1 MSSRIQPDNGPILV
15 LGATGYVGG
24 RLLPRLL
31 EKGYRVRAGAR
42 SPAKLACRPYG
53 THPELEIVSTDVTDY
68 ESLEQAMQS
77 CQAVFYLVHS
87 MQSGGRGFA
96 RADLDSARNTARA
109 AAACGVERII
119 YLGGLGEENGHLSEH
134 LASRRE
140 VGRILREG
148 EVPLTYFRAAV
159 ILGAGSASFEL
170 MRYLVER
177 LPFMITP
184 RWVRTESQPIA
195 ISNVLTYLAECL
207 EVEETA
213 GQTFDIGGPDVLTYK
228 ELFDLYAEVAG
239 LSRRIIIPVP
249 LFSPRLSSYW
259 VHLITPVP
267 SSLARPLIEG
277 LQNRVV
283 CGDNRIRDL
292 LPQRLVSCREAIR
305 TGLERIRQSE
315 VETCW
320 SDAGRL
326 KPPEW
331 IACGDASYAGGT
343 VLSCDHRIVVK
354 AEQNEL
360 WERIL
365 SIGGESGWLYANWLW
380 RVRGA
385 LDRLAGGSG
394 LRRGRRDPKDLRV
407 GDALDFWRVLEVE
420 PPNRL
425 KLLAEMRFPGEAY
438 LEFQL
443 RSLGQDLME
452 IRQLSKFVPHGLAG
466 IVYWYGLA
474 PAHKLIFRGLLRN
487 LARSTGR
494 EVLQGPEP
502 LSETESEACIRP
514 DLR

>member
-1 MSSRIQPDNGPILV
+1 
-15 LGATGYVGG
+15 
-24 RLLPRLL
+24 
-31 EKGYRVRAGAR
+31 
-42 SPAKLACRPYG
+42 
-53 THPELEIVSTDVTDY
+53 
-68 ESLEQAMQS
+68 
-77 CQAVFYLVHS
+77 
-87 MQSGGRGFA
+87 
-96 RADLDSARNTARA
+96 
-109 AAACGVERII
+109 
-119 YLGGLGEENGHLSEH
+119 
-134 LASRRE
+134 
-140 VGRILREG
+140 
-148 EVPLTYFRAAV
+148 
-159 ILGAGSASFEL
+159 

-177 LPFMITP
+177 LPVMITP

-195 ISNVLTYLAECL
+195 ISNVLTYLTECL

-239 LSRRIIIPVP
+239 LPRRIIIPVP

-283 CGDNRIRDL
+283 CRDNRIRDL
-292 LPQRLVSCREAIR
+292 VPQRLVSCREAIQS
-305 TGLERIRQSE
+305 GLERVRQSE

-326 KPPEW
+326 NPPEW

-354 AEQNEL
+354 AGHNEL

-380 RVRGA
+380 RLRGA
-385 LDRLAGGSG
+385 LDRLVGGSG
-394 LRRGRRDPKDLRV
+394 LRRGRRDPKALRV

-494 EVLQGPEP
+494 EIMQGPEP
-502 LSETESEACIRP
+502 LSESESEACIRP